1 MPNIVY
7 ILRREED
14 MPSKA
19 LEANIASSR
28 IDVTI
33 DQRYKVLQEVM
44 QSYYGVREKL
54 HAFLEEICH
63 PYKNW
68 GFIVREA
75 KTYALNYIPELR
87 IHPKGPEAV
96 KLYLDIFF
104 QAIDSSRDE
113 KIRINAA
120 DNLLLFIQ
128 RLIEG
133 LNTELY
139 RFLPVLDY
147 GFDRIRGYP
156 KETFFLFVKS
166 CYQLSRLGKIYSQT
180 VPPASRSTA
189 INRLLIKYYRY
200 TYEYWLGQGDPMIW
214 FERDSGRSFEK
225 EVLDDIF
232 KPISSRQLKAYQERL
247 EGIVRA
253 SDKEPGATL
262 NRLLELQGYGQIVS
276 AYSEIP
282 QGLLAVERNKG
293 RGNQEKLIFL
303 LHMMNIAGL
312 SSIHEEALREINR
325 TLAWLIYH
333 KDPPV
338 IRQALEKTFAIL
350 KISAYRF
357 PETALNCVLNL
368 GQGVYKTDD
377 SDLVDF
383 FIDSVVSLGFQAPGI
398 KGVGDDWQIRSNSTH
413 IQNIR
418 TWMRLIELN
427 PKWSKKLLS
436 SLIIYLSLSGVLIKD
451 TDLFPRDIT
460 QLLNSDIGPVYNL
473 VKQLARL
480 FPTYFNDIGAEGRLR
495 DISTR
500 IDEICLC
507 KDPLIHFLRKQSH
520 VESSNQIVKSMEA
533 TLNFWKTKA
542 REEIRPFVPPD
553 IYQEIETKGPYIDG
567 VHQVINY
574 LFDAEGLKDVTGLL
588 NIDPDRLTR
597 LAGHI
602 PGASEPDLERV
613 ELAINFYKLL
623 YQKYHTGFTEIHSY
637 LQQLQSSGLPDLKKL
652 NKALKKRDIGQRLKK
667 LLGYLGK
674 LKEVILSHKDYEI
687 KEDIYRKRHFT
698 VNIPSMYG
706 SYHEMKF
713 DALGLTFRLESLVN
727 VLFEEIVET
736 IDLKLITRATFSQIY
751 TYLLLFHQA
760 LELDGI
766 SSLEMGQQLDML
778 AHSLKIRGF
787 SSTQYLDIFRSL
799 SQTVRNITNEYFN
812 NIHQENLSR
821 ILDQMPTERLRPKYL
836 PFKKGNGWG
845 KLIHRVTEIFLRDR
859 IATSLGL
866 QQLDIFLSH
875 ILSTL
880 YHQSDELPKEDLRLL
895 LSYNPQKAMTLISP
909 VKKGLSDIIH
919 LGNKGLNLTRIK
931 DYGLPVPPGFIVTTE
946 AFRCR
951 EIVDHYA
958 PARKNFEKQIRRKV
972 TRIEKLTGKTLG
984 DLNNPLLLAVRSGS
998 AISQPGMMDSL
1009 LDVGINEDIV
1019 QGIAAQTGNEWFAW
1033 DTYRRFLQSYGMA
1046 FGLKRDDF
1054 DDIIAYFKRHLGK
1067 SYKKDFTGPEMKKV
1081 ALTYKSLIRDN
1092 GIEIEESPFEQI
1104 FLTIRKVF
1112 ESWNAPKAETY
1123 RKIMGI
1129 SDDWGTAVTVQAM
1142 VFGNVSQKSGAGV
1155 FFTHNPRWS
1164 GDGLMLWGDFT
1175 LGNQGEDVVAG
1186 LVRTLPISRKQAEI
1200 ENRGDTTLEVLFPEI
1215 YHSIRGWAKELVYTR
1230 KWSPQEMEFTFE
1242 GPNAKDLYCLQTR
1255 DMVMR
1260 EREKVYSFDPV
1271 QRIPGNLLGHGIG
1284 VSGGAMS
1291 GRVVFSLEEIQH
1303 WRKAEPETS
1312 LVLVR
1317 NDTVPDDIR
1326 EVYEADGLLTARGGS
1341 TSHAAI
1347 VAHRLG
1353 KTCVVGCADLVCRE
1367 VERTCSLDQKLLKSG
1382 DWISIDGTEGS
1393 IYLGQMKIKKIE
1405 RY

>member
-1 MPNIVY
+1 M
-7 ILRREED
+7 
-14 MPSKA
+14 
-19 LEANIASSR
+19 
-28 IDVTI
+28 TI
-33 DQRYKVLQEVM
+33 DQKYRVLQEVM
-44 QSYYGVREKL
+44 QGYYGVREKL
-54 HAFLEEICH
+54 HAFLEEICR

-68 GFIVREA
+68 EFIVKEA
-75 KTYALNYIPELR
+75 KNYAFNYLPEIR
-87 IHPKGPEAV
+87 IHPKGPEAAQ
-96 KLYLDIFF
+96 LYLDIFF
-104 QAIDSSRDE
+104 QAIDSSKDE
-113 KIRINAA
+113 KTRINAA

-147 GFDRIRGYP
+147 GFDRIRGHS
-156 KETFFLFVKS
+156 KETFFLFVKTF
-166 CYQLSRLGKIYSQT
+166 YQLSRLGKIYSQA
-180 VPPASRSTA
+180 VPPASRSIA

-200 TYEYWLGQGDPMIW
+200 TYEYWLSQGDPLIW
-214 FERDSGRSFEK
+214 FERDSGKPVNK
-225 EVLDDIF
+225 EVLGDIF
-232 KPISSRQLKAYQERL
+232 KPISSRQLTAYQERL
-247 EGIVRA
+247 EAIAQA
-253 SDKEPGATL
+253 SDKDPSATL
-262 NRLLELQGYGQIVS
+262 ERLTELPGYGHIVS
-276 AYSEIP
+276 AYSEVPKRLI
-282 QGLLAVERNKG
+282 AVDGNTG
-293 RGNQEKLIFL
+293 QGNQKKLIFL

-325 TLAWLIYH
+325 TLAWLIH
-333 KDPPV
+333 HDDPV
-338 IRQALEKTFAIL
+338 LIRQALEKTFAIL
-350 KISAYRF
+350 KMSAEKF
-357 PETALNCVLNL
+357 PETALNCVLNI
-368 GQGVYKTDD
+368 GQEIYKTND

-383 FIDSVVSLGFQAPGI
+383 FIGLVVSLGFQAPGI
-398 KGVGDDWQIRSNSTH
+398 EGVGDDWQVRSNSAH
-413 IQNIR
+413 IQNVR
-418 TWMRLIELN
+418 TWVRLIELN

-436 SLIIYLSLSGVLIKD
+436 SLIIHLSLTGVLIKD

-473 VKQLARL
+473 AKQLARL

-500 IDEICLC
+500 IDEVCLC

-520 VESSNQIVKSMEA
+520 VESSNQIVRSMEA
-533 TLNFWKTKA
+533 TLDFWRT
-542 REEIRPFVPPD
+542 RDRDGIRPFVPPH
-553 IYQEIETKGPYIDG
+553 IYQQIETEGPYIDG

-574 LFDAEGLKDVTGLL
+574 LLDAEGLTDVTEFL
-588 NIDPDRLTR
+588 NIDPNHLDRLPD
-597 LAGHI
+597 I
-602 PGASEPDLERV
+602 PGTSGLDLERV
-613 ELAINFYKLL
+613 KLAVNFYRLL

-652 NKALKKRDIGQRLKK
+652 KEALKKEDITQRLRGI
-667 LLGYLGK
+667 LDYLGK
-674 LKEVILSHKDYEI
+674 LKEIILSSEGYEI
-687 KEDIYRKRHFT
+687 KEEIYRKRHFT

-713 DALGLTFRLESLVN
+713 DALGLTFRLESLIN

-736 IDLKLITRATFSQIY
+736 IDLKLITRPTFSQIY
-751 TYLLLFHQA
+751 SYLLLFHQA

-766 SSLEMGQQLDML
+766 SSLEMGEQLEML

-812 NIHQENLSR
+812 NIHQENLSK
-821 ILDQMPTERLRPKYL
+821 ILDQIPIERLRPKYL

-875 ILSTL
+875 ILTTL
-880 YHQSDELPKEDLRLL
+880 YHQSDELPKEELRLL
-895 LSYNPQKAMTLISP
+895 LSYNPQKAMTPISP
-909 VKKGLSDIIH
+909 VKEGLSDIIH
-919 LGNKGLNLTRIK
+919 LGNKGLNLARIK
-931 DYGLPVPPGFIVTTE
+931 EYGLPVPPGFIVTTE

-951 EIVDHYA
+951 EIIDHYA
-958 PARKNFEKQIRRKV
+958 PARKSFEERIRHKV
-972 TRIEKLTGKTLG
+972 NRLENLTGKTLG
-984 DLNNPLLLAVRSGS
+984 DLHRPLLLAVRSGS
-998 AISQPGMMDSL
+998 AISQPGMMDSFL
-1009 LDVGINEDIV
+1009 NVGINEDIV
-1019 QGIAAQTGNEWFAW
+1019 QGMVVQTGNEWFAW

-1054 DDIIAYFKRHLGK
+1054 DNIITDFKRRLVK
-1067 SYKKDFTGPEMKKV
+1067 SYKKDFTGPEMREV
-1081 ALTYKSLIRDN
+1081 ALTYKSLIRDS
-1092 GIEIEESPFEQI
+1092 GIEIEESPFKQL
-1104 FLTIRKVF
+1104 FLSIRKVF
-1112 ESWNAPKAETY
+1112 DSWNAPKAETY

-1142 VFGNVSQKSGAGV
+1142 VFGNVSRDSGAGV
-1155 FFTHNPRWS
+1155 FFTHSPRRS
-1164 GDGLMLWGDFT
+1164 RDTLMLWGDFT

-1186 LVRTLPISRKQAEI
+1186 LVRTLPISKRQAEI
-1200 ENRGDTTLEVLFPEI
+1200 ENRGDTTLEILFPEI
-1215 YHSIRGWAKELVYTR
+1215 YQAIRGWAKELVYTR

-1242 GPNAKDLYCLQTR
+1242 GPDAKDLYCLQTR

-1260 EREKVYSFDPV
+1260 EREKVYSFDLV
-1271 QRIPGNLLGHGIG
+1271 QRIPANFLGHGIG
-1284 VSGGAMS
+1284 VSGGAMT

-1303 WRKAEPETS
+1303 WRKAEPGTS

-1326 EVYEADGLLTARGGS
+1326 EVYGADGLLTARGGS

-1353 KTCVVGCADLVCRE
+1353 KTCVVGCADLICSE
-1367 VERTCSLDQKLLKSG
+1367 TERTCSLDQRVLKSG

-1393 IYLGQMKIKKIE
+1393 IYLGQMKIREME